1 VKRLVLRLL
10 RGLVRLFYRRIESA
24 GLDEVP
30 REGAVLLI
38 ANHPNGLVDPMLV
51 LAVLPRPVVFVAKST
66 LWKIPLLG
74 RLLDLLGCVPVIRKK
89 EAAGESSSKGEE
101 RNRDAFERLARTLDL
116 GGVVLIFPEG
126 RSHSDPR
133 LSELRTGAARILLLS
148 KISPVVLPVGFWFTK
163 KEEFR
168 SDVLLRFGA
177 PVPPPDLPGVESWTE
192 AMGKALEAVTLNA
205 DDWKDHHLAASLD
218 ALYGAKIREDFFE
231 GEEDVGRLEPSLRI
245 RQLLLSARASLEKS
259 HPGEVRSVVRRTL
272 ALVRLLGRISL
283 SPSSLDD
290 PPPVRTILRHA
301 LRALAVILL
310 GFPVAVLGVAAW
322 WVPYRLTGVVA
333 KRVPGAAT
341 ERDQIALNKLLA
353 GSLLFPLAW
362 AVEVAMLFAL
372 GGAAWAAV
380 GALALPLAGIAALRY
395 LEYAAWRE
403 RQAREL
409 LALILRPGRL
419 ARLRAE
425 RDLLVATCD
434 RLAAAYSAE
443 APDASVEEDRRGRGP
458 G

>member
-1 VKRLVLRLL
+1 MKRLVLRLL

-66 LWKIPLLG
+66 LWKIPLLAP
-74 RLLDLLGCVPVIRKK
+74 LLDLLGCVPVIRKK
-89 EAAGESSSKGEE
+89 EAARESSSKGEE

-205 DDWKDHHLAASLD
+205 DDWKDHEVVAAVE
-218 ALYGAKIREDFFE
+218 ALYGRSVERDFLDGGE
-231 GEEDVGRLEPSLRI
+231 GEGLLDRSFRV
-245 RQLLLSARASLEKS
+245 RQVLLSAR
-259 HPGEVRSVVRRTL
+259 
-272 ALVRLLGRISL
+272 RLLTEREPDAVAQLARQARTFDHLLRRVGF
-283 SPSSLDD
+283 SPAVLDD
-290 PPPVRTILRHA
+290 PPSPGTILWNTVKS
-301 LRALAVILL
+301 LLVVVL
-310 GFPVAVLGVAAW
+310 GFPIAVLGVVAF
-322 WVPYRLTGVVA
+322 WVPYRLSGVVA
-333 KRVPGAAT
+333 NRIPGAASS
-341 ERDQIALNKLLA
+341 RDQIALYKLLA
-353 GSLLFPLAW
+353 GAVLFPLGLAAEAALAW
-362 AVEVAMLFAL
+362 RA
-372 GGAAWAAV
+372 GGAPWAAS
-380 GALALPLAGIAALRY
+380 ALVLLPLAGIVALRY
-395 LEYAAWRE
+395 LEHAEWRE

-409 LALILRPGRL
+409 LTLALFPGRL
-419 ARLRAE
+419 ARLRAR
-425 RDLLVATCD
+425 RDALVAECD
-434 RLAAAYSAE
+434 RLAAVAAG
-443 APDASVEEDRRGRGP
+443 GRGP
-458 G
+458 T